1 MENLSSFFANHIGT
15 AYLISLFVGLTIV
28 STLILGKI
36 WKHVNLWMH
45 DGEGDREKD
54 SFGWHIFRVI
64 GFIPQNYSAGDDCW
78 MHFPRNEKPI
88 LQVEGESV
96 LFFYLFGSVLLPPVI
111 LFMIYFYPIPL
122 TIATLIILAHVG
134 RAVIRLST
142 KFKKHVKDLNAH
154 REES

>member
-1 MENLSSFFANHIGT
+1 MHDLSSFFDHYIQT
-15 AYLISLFVGLTIV
+15 AYLISAIVGLTIV

-54 SFGWHIFRVI
+54 SFGWHIFRLV
-64 GFIPQNYSAGDDCW
+64 GFVPQNHSWDTYMSFPKIEDPMFEAEGDC
-78 MHFPRNEKPI
+78 MVF
-88 LQVEGESV
+88 GS
-96 LFFYLFGSVLLPPVI
+96 LFGLVILPPVI

-122 TIATLIILAHVG
+122 TIFTLIILAHVG

-154 REES
+154 KKGA